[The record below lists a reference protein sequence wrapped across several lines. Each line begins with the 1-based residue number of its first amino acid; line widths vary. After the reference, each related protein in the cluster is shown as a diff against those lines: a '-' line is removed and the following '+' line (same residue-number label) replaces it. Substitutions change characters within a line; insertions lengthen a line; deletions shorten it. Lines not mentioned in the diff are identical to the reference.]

1 MDEENAVPVLTVEE
15 PLTQEPSVD
24 TSLDC
29 SSSGGVPFFQ
39 VPDCILLDNPSTSNI
54 NLSFAIQYKGFAFDG
69 WNRKSILV
77 IPLGWLVNFSGLKNL
92 HKYDNLLGFFL
103 VG

>member
-1 MDEENAVPVLTVEE
+1 MDEENAVLVLTVEE

-39 VPDCILLDNPSTSNI
+39 VPDCILLDNPSTCNVK
-54 NLSFAIQYKGFAFDG
+54 LLFAIQYKGIALDG

-92 HKYDNLLGFFL
+92 YKYDNWLGFFW
-103 VG
+103 

>member
-1 MDEENAVPVLTVEE
+1 MLTVEE

-54 NLSFAIQYKGFAFDG
+54 NLLFAIQYQGIALDG

-92 HKYDNLLGFFL
+92 YKYDNWLGFYW
-103 VG
+103 

>member
-1 MDEENAVPVLTVEE
+1 MDEENAVLVLTVEE

-39 VPDCILLDNPSTSNI
+39 VPDCILLINPSTSNV
-54 NLSFAIQYKGFAFDG
+54 NLSFAIRYKGIALDG
-69 WNRKSILV
+69 RNRKSILV

-92 HKYDNLLGFFL
+92 HKYDN
-103 VG
+103 

>member
-1 MDEENAVPVLTVEE
+1 MDEENAVLVLTVEE

-54 NLSFAIQYKGFAFDG
+54 NLLFAIQYQGIALDG

-92 HKYDNLLGFFL
+92 YKYDNWLGFYW
-103 VG
+103 

>member
-1 MDEENAVPVLTVEE
+1 MLTVEE
-15 PLTQEPSVD
+15 PVTQEPSVD

-54 NLSFAIQYKGFAFDG
+54 NLLFVIQYQGIALDG

-92 HKYDNLLGFFL
+92 YKYDNWLGFYW
-103 VG
+103 

>member
-1 MDEENAVPVLTVEE
+1 MDEENAVLVLTVEE
-15 PLTQEPSVD
+15 PLTREPSVD

-54 NLSFAIQYKGFAFDG
+54 NLLFAIQYQGIALDG

-92 HKYDNLLGFFL
+92 YKYDNWLGFYW
-103 VG
+103 

>member
-1 MDEENAVPVLTVEE
+1 MLTVEE
-15 PLTQEPSVD
+15 PVTQEPSVD

-54 NLSFAIQYKGFAFDG
+54 NLLFAIQYQGIALDG

-92 HKYDNLLGFFL
+92 YKYDNWLGFYW
-103 VG
+103 

>member
-1 MDEENAVPVLTVEE
+1 VLTVEE

-54 NLSFAIQYKGFAFDG
+54 NLLFAIQYQGIALDG

-92 HKYDNLLGFFL
+92 YKYDNWLGFYW
-103 VG
+103 